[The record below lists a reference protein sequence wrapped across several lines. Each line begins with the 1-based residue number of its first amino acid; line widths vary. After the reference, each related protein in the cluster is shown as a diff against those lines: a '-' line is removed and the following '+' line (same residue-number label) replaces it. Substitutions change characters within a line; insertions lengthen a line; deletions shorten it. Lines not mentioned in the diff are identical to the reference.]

1 MSSVIIV
8 IWQINTL
15 WQIYVIWKRWQM
27 TYITRQC
34 RAGVNL
40 IILHRRQGCYNVT
53 ATKLGWLQLDFFLM
67 KKMKNTEAR
76 YCHSPIQ
83 PNTYCCSYFG
93 YLLLKTTTM
102 ILVQVKSLTSPYC
115 FGSYCT
121 PQSWPPLEAHTALVC
136 SILPKVDLLKFIG
149 EVKKPFVIKKLK
161 TITSTYLSFCIHC
174 NSYFVSISLKSTTM
188 IIVQVK

>member
-1 MSSVIIV
+1 MKTNFLVFLRSIRFHRHPLTHSHHV
-8 IWQINTL
+8 
-15 WQIYVIWKRWQM
+15 IYVICHHRHM
-27 TYITRQC
+27 TNKYIMADLCHMKEMTDDIYNQ
-34 RAGVNL
+34 AMPSWA
-40 IILHRRQGCYNVT
+40 RRQGCYNVT

-121 PQSWPPLEAHTALVC
+121 PQSWLPLEAHTALVC
-136 SILPKVDLLKFIG
+136 SLLPKVDFLLKVHRWS
-149 EVKKPFVIKKLK
+149 E
-161 TITSTYLSFCIHC
+161 
-174 NSYFVSISLKSTTM
+174 
-188 IIVQVK
+188 